1 MNCDVA
7 REYCGA
13 VADGALELVPEPV
26 LEHIHAC
33 PDCSTEVEW
42 QREAQ
47 VAVAAALAAP
57 LRDPVLAPAR
67 WRLTAPRVRWAAGIA
82 AVMAVGLAVV
92 GLRAYV
98 TSGSS
103 AEAAMLDASHSYG
116 SPAGFV
122 SGDSSAV
129 EGWSA
134 GVGVPV
140 QVMPIKGDQLTGARV
155 SRVMDHGV
163 MTLIFAGSGG
173 SVEVS
178 MVPARY
184 ATQWPDMEAKAVDHR
199 PVGLLRHGQ
208 DSLIIVAGT
217 DAQLHATMALLQG

>member
-13 VADGALELVPEPV
+13 VADGELELVPAPV

-33 PDCSTEVEW
+33 PDCSVEVEW

-47 VAVAAALAAP
+47 VAVAAALVAP
-57 LRDPVLAPAR
+57 LGDPVPAPAR
-67 WRLTAPRVRWAAGIA
+67 WRWATARMRWAVGVA
-82 AVMAVGLAVV
+82 AVVAVGLAVI
-92 GLRAYV
+92 GLRADV
-98 TSGSS
+98 NSGSS
-103 AEAAMLDASHSYG
+103 AEAAMLDASHSFG
-116 SPAGFV
+116 SPAGIV
-122 SGDSSAV
+122 SGDRSAV
-129 EGWSA
+129 EGWTA

-140 QVMPIKGDQLTGARV
+140 QVMPIKGDQLTGARL
-155 SRVMDHGV
+155 SRVMNHGV

-173 SVEVS
+173 RVEVS

-184 ATQWPDMEAKAVDHR
+184 AAQWPDMEAKAVDHR